1 MWLKAPGT
9 VVFFPFIKKTSMVTA
24 DIFTGRVYI
33 LRRRGILQFTLSQI
47 RHPHPTSA
55 WFTRTKLPPTFWH
68 WALIR
73 GLEFCEY
80 FIAFQQPVFSFQW
93 NASRGERIQSFLR
106 KTHCCILLVHSVNFV
121 FKHYRRLLLKNNCVD
136 GSCPEDTFLL
146 HWFHVLFFFLIFWL
160 LSRFFFGQRLNDT
173 SVAYPDKHTTY
184 QTLTSQSSSGGW
196 LDYATGCV
204 SL

>member
-1 MWLKAPGT
+1 
-9 VVFFPFIKKTSMVTA
+9 MVTA

-33 LRRRGILQFTLSQI
+33 LRRRGILQFTLSRI

-146 HWFHVLFFFLIFWL
+146 HWFHVLFFSDSLTAVSFFLVKDWMIRQSL
-160 LSRFFFGQRLNDT
+160 TQINILPSRPSLFRVPQAGDWITQLDASPSKMFGIKYVMMDL
-173 SVAYPDKHTTY
+173 
-184 QTLTSQSSSGGW
+184 
-196 LDYATGCV
+196 
-204 SL
+204 